1 LFFPCRK
8 STSEREGRAIK
19 KRFRKKRFNGSRFS
33 GSNAFHAET
42 QRRGEEKSIKKGLR
56 GSERR
61 CSGDRGQ
68 SF

>member
-33 GSNAFHAET
+33 GSNAFSRRDAKKKKAL
-42 QRRGEEKSIKKGLR
+42 RRG
-56 GSERR
+56 
-61 CSGDRGQ
+61 
-68 SF
+68 